1 MSADSF
7 LDTNIIIYRLESD
20 DLKKYK
26 RAEELVQSGLL
37 EGRCCISQ
45 QVLQEALNVA
55 IKKLNFSFEDAERLL
70 DKTLLPLCK
79 VTPVA
84 SLYHRSLNIR
94 SRYRYSFYDS
104 LIIAAA
110 LEAGC
115 KRLYSEDMQHG
126 QRIEKL
132 IIKNPF
138 LE

>member
-79 VTPVA
+79 VTPMA
-84 SLYHRSLNIR
+84 SLYHRSLNIQ

-110 LEAGC
+110 LEVEC
-115 KRLYSEDMQHG
+115 NILYSEDMQHG

-138 LE
+138 SE

>member
-7 LDTNIIIYRLESD
+7 LDTNIIIYRLGSS

-45 QVLQEALNVA
+45 QVLREALNVA
-55 IKKLNFSFEDAERLL
+55 IKKLNFSLEDAERLL
-70 DKTLLPLCK
+70 NKTLLPLCK
-79 VTPVA
+79 VTPLA
-84 SLYHRSLNIR
+84 SLYRRSLNIQ

-110 LEAGC
+110 LEADC
-115 KRLYSEDMQHG
+115 KTLYSEDMQHG
-126 QRIEKL
+126 QHIEQL
-132 IIKNPF
+132 TIENPF

>member
-7 LDTNIIIYRLESD
+7 LDTNIIIYRLESS
-20 DLKKYK
+20 DLKKCK

-45 QVLQEALNVA
+45 QVLREALNVA

-70 DKTLLPLCK
+70 NKTLLPLCK
-79 VTPVA
+79 VTPMA
-84 SLYHRSLNIR
+84 PLYRRSLNIQ

-110 LEAGC
+110 LEADC
-115 KRLYSEDMQHG
+115 KTLYSEDMQHG
-126 QRIEKL
+126 QHIEQL
-132 IIKNPF
+132 IIENPF